1 MGTDDTDWSFGGVG
15 GWVSGYMAV
24 WSGLA
29 EYINSIREMAFY
41 FISFGRFFFCSLH
54 ICSIFSFFYEGVW
67 LSL

>member
-29 EYINSIREMAFY
+29 EYINSIREMAFLFY
-41 FISFGRFFFCSLH
+41 FIWAVFLLFFAHLLY
-54 ICSIFSFFYEGVW
+54 FF
-67 LSL
+67 LFL